1 MDSDA
6 AAYEKL
12 VLEYNDE
19 VENVLKKAQQTILE
33 NLNIQ
38 FEDFEE
44 SVIVFMEKG
53 HYQEIYMFQAAIR
66 QKIKEKIAATKDLT
80 IE

>member
-1 MDSDA
+1 MAEEEYVEVTLKNRAERRAFMDSDA

-53 HYQEIYMFQAAIR
+53 HY
-66 QKIKEKIAATKDLT
+66 
-80 IE
+80 

>member
-1 MDSDA
+1 MAEEEYIEVTLKNRTERRAFMDSDA

-19 VENVLKKAQQTILE
+19 IENVLKKAQQTILE
-33 NLNIQ
+33 ILNIQ

-53 HYQEIYMFQAAIR
+53 HY
-66 QKIKEKIAATKDLT
+66 
-80 IE
+80 

>member
-1 MDSDA
+1 LAEEEYIEVTLKNRTERRAFMDSDA

-19 VENVLKKAQQTILE
+19 IENVLKKAQQTILE
-33 NLNIQ
+33 ILNIQ

-53 HYQEIYMFQAAIR
+53 HY
-66 QKIKEKIAATKDLT
+66 
-80 IE
+80 

>member
-1 MDSDA
+1 LAEDEYIEVTLKNRTERRAFMDSDA

-19 VENVLKKAQQTILE
+19 IENVLKKAQQTILE
-33 NLNIQ
+33 ILNIQ

-53 HYQEIYMFQAAIR
+53 HY
-66 QKIKEKIAATKDLT
+66 
-80 IE
+80 

>member
-1 MDSDA
+1 MAEDEYIEVTLKNRTERRAFMDSDA

-19 VENVLKKAQQTILE
+19 IENVLKKAQQTILE
-33 NLNIQ
+33 ILNIQ

-53 HYQEIYMFQAAIR
+53 HY
-66 QKIKEKIAATKDLT
+66 
-80 IE
+80 